1 METLERPVS
10 HALTPDELIRFVKEA
25 DATHDQF
32 ESFDWKDQAGR
43 KWSIRPGVKDQ
54 VQVILIQCSREG
66 VLREAAIPFASYTP
80 EGADALIRDLDQHGC
95 WQ

>member
-1 METLERPVS
+1 MGTLERPVS
-10 HALTPDELIRFVKEA
+10 HGLTPDELIRFVKEA

-80 EGADALIRDLDQHGC
+80 AEADRLIRQLDRHEA
-95 WQ
+95 WR